1 MTTAYL
7 FDLDSSRT
15 GSLAAWAAQS
25 LPGWTVEPCASAEE
39 AAGASRILITLTTSR
54 SPYIDPSWFRP
65 GSFVAHVSLDDVTE
79 EVFLQAEALFVD
91 DVTLIRDN
99 PRRILGRLMAEG
111 KISTPGASAGAGRA
125 ITGTLG
131 DVLTGRRAAVRPAD
145 GVVVSNPFG
154 MSILDVGLL
163 QRVAAVANEDG
174 LGHCVQLFGG

>member
-1 MTTAYL
+1 
-7 FDLDSSRT
+7 
-15 GSLAAWAAQS
+15 
-25 LPGWTVEPCASAEE
+25 
-39 AAGASRILITLTTSR
+39 LTTSR
-54 SPYIDPSWFRP
+54 SPYIEPSWFRP

-111 KISTPGASAGAGRA
+111 KISEPGASARTGRG

-131 DVLTGRRAAVRPAD
+131 DVLTGRREAVRPAD

-163 QRVAAVANEDG
+163 QQVAAAADAEG
-174 LGHCVQLFGG
+174 LGLPVRLFGEAEADVNRWDC